1 MLIKLFTYRRI
12 WTLLLLCAGFAID
25 ASAQQLFTVHGT
37 VFKKNSPVTISF
49 VAVSNVSQKS
59 PELLSD
65 YLGGFKIEAAL
76 GDTLLFRKADFTPQ
90 ILVVLNRGDQS
101 VYMQPVI
108 HLEEVTIKETSKKQ
122 ELLDALENYKKKG
135 QYNSLHPGVL
145 SVINSPISGLY
156 DLFGKAPAQARKFQK
171 FSQEEI
177 ERLEM
182 SKRYNRTLV
191 KKTTGM
197 PDEDLELFMANFQPH
212 YDDIK
217 VWTDYDII
225 TYIKRSYSYFKDNK
239 EGYKLQKLY

>member
-1 MLIKLFTYRRI
+1 MCFCFVVKT
-12 WTLLLLCAGFAID
+12 
-25 ASAQQLFTVHGT
+25 SAQQLFEVKGT

-49 VAVSNVSQKS
+49 VAVSNLSRNT

-65 YLGGFKIEAAL
+65 YLGSFKIEAAL
-76 GDTLLFRKADFTPQ
+76 GDTLLFRKADFTAQ

-108 HLEEVTIKETSKKQ
+108 HLEQVTIKETSQRQ
-122 ELLDALENYKKKG
+122 ELLDALDNYKKKG
-135 QYNSLHPGVL
+135 QYNSLHPGVM

-156 DLFGKAPAQARKFQK
+156 DLFGKAPGQARKFQK

-182 SKRYNRTLV
+182 AKRYNRTLV
-191 KKTTGM
+191 KQTTNM
-197 PDEDLELFMANFQPH
+197 PEEDLELFMANFHPH

-217 VWTDYDII
+217 VWSDYDII
-225 TYIKRSYSYFKDNK
+225 TYIKKSYGYFKDNK
-239 EGYKLQKLY
+239 ESYKLQKLY